1 MFAQRDKAVSPPI
14 DFWGSRLPAEQG
26 RPAARATNSDAEPAW
41 NELVTWFEQHKDW
54 MDLVSQIESTGD

>member
-1 MFAQRDKAVSPPI
+1 MFEQRDKVVTPPI
-14 DFWGSRLPAEQG
+14 DFWGSRPPVEQA
-26 RPAARATNSDAEPAW
+26 RPAARAANSDTDPAW